1 MEGNATNQKALE
13 LLNEA
18 AFTSSLIK
26 DKERESGIVP
36 EEKMYPVNKKE
47 TDRMAELLGQAEAA
61 ADNPQDP
68 SFIEKFDKLNN
79 IVQWSY
85 DRHRTWKLSLIFGVV
100 LLALLFL
107 WARSS
112 SQDSVQ
118 TAKDTIAKIEAW
130 TESDTIISWEKSG
143 THFEYSELFV
153 SANKWKANRLASH
166 KRNYLECEKNLKSLN
181 KSLATATTDS
191 SKNALQKQIE
201 YNTKDMNQN
210 RARFDSIA
218 AMNFQQIKAS
228 VIEGENQ
235 YIKNSESSATTYL
248 VFIILLAVLI
258 GLYIWTGYPY
268 GYEMTRSRT
277 RNKILDWVRRIGF
290 SMAST
295 FFGAGLASRFFA
307 DDYIVKTTFMDGRT
321 ETHREA
327 DIAGTFFNIILKFG
341 LMAVGAF
348 IFIFISIFIIFIET
362 AGGLMN
368 KIR

>member
-1 MEGNATNQKALE
+1 MEGNATNQKAME
-13 LLNEA
+13 LLHEA

-26 DKERESGIVP
+26 AKERESGIVP
-36 EEKMYPVNKKE
+36 EEKMFPANKKE
-47 TDRMAELLGQAEAA
+47 TDRMAELLGQARAA
-61 ADNPQDP
+61 ADDDQDP
-68 SFIEKFDKLNN
+68 AFVEKFDQLND

-85 DRHRTWKLSLIFGVV
+85 ARHRTWKFSLICGVI

-118 TAKDTIAKIEAW
+118 TAKDTIAKVEAW
-130 TESDTIISWEKSG
+130 TESDTTISWEKSG
-143 THFEYSELFV
+143 THFKYTELFV

-166 KRNYLECEKNLKSLN
+166 KKNYLDSEETLKSLK

-191 SKNALQKQIE
+191 SKKDIERKIE
-201 YNTKDMNQN
+201 YYTNNMSQS
-210 RARFDSIA
+210 RAGFDSVA
-218 AMNFQQIKAS
+218 AMNFQQIKAR
-228 VIEGENQ
+228 VIQDESRFV
-235 YIKNSESSATTYL
+235 KNSESSATTYL

-277 RNKILDWVRRIGF
+277 RIKILDWVRKFGF
-290 SMAST
+290 SLASI
-295 FFGAGLASRFFA
+295 FFGAGLAAKLFA
-307 DDYIVKTTFMDGRT
+307 DDYIVKTTFMDGHT
-321 ETHREA
+321 ETRRES
-327 DIAGTFFNIILKFG
+327 DIAGTYYNILLKFG

-362 AGGLMN
+362 AAGLIN

>member
-1 MEGNATNQKALE
+1 MEGNATNQKAME
-13 LLNEA
+13 LLHEA

-26 DKERESGIVP
+26 AKERESGIVP
-36 EEKMYPVNKKE
+36 EENMFPANKKE
-47 TDRMAELLGQAEAA
+47 TDRMAELLGQAKAA
-61 ADNPQDP
+61 ADDDQDP
-68 SFIEKFDKLNN
+68 AFVEKFDQLND

-85 DRHRTWKLSLIFGVV
+85 ARHRTWKFSLICGVI

-130 TESDTIISWEKSG
+130 TESDTTISWEKSG
-143 THFEYSELFV
+143 THFNYSELFT
-153 SANKWKANRLASH
+153 SANKWKANKLASY
-166 KRNYLECEKNLKSLN
+166 KTNYLECEKNLKTLN
-181 KSLATATTDS
+181 KSLKTATTDS
-191 SKNALQKQIE
+191 SKNAIQKQIE
-201 YNTKDMNQN
+201 YNTKDMNQS
-210 RARFDSIA
+210 RAIFDSIA

-228 VIEGENQ
+228 VIADENR
-235 YIKNSESSATTYL
+235 YIKSSESSATTYL

-277 RNKILDWVRRIGF
+277 RNKILEWVRKFGF
-290 SMAST
+290 SLAST
-295 FFGAGLASRFFA
+295 FFGAGLAAKLFA
-307 DDYIVKTTFMDGRT
+307 DDYIVKTTFMDGHT
-321 ETHREA
+321 ETRRES
-327 DIAGTFFNIILKFG
+327 DIAGTFFNIIIKFG

-362 AGGLMN
+362 AGGLKN